1 MIKDPFEEYIRHID
15 ANKKEKGYAWQTA
28 IGLQDVDG
36 LKPSRYLIDTAIK
49 NIEGEITIDTAEHWI
64 TEYYEQNPVSQDEN
78 RVEEADKVAVRIARL
93 LSEPAFSF
101 NVQQYLS
108 IHKYLFQGI
117 YPHAGKIRTFN
128 ITKKEWVLNG
138 DTVSYGSALE
148 LRETL
153 EYDLAQEKKFRYK
166 GLSIDEMIEH
176 LALFV
181 SRLWQIH
188 VFAEGNTRTTAV
200 FFIKYLKT
208 LGFHVTN
215 DSFAEN
221 SWYFRNALVRANYNN
236 FAKGIYET
244 TQYVVIFL
252 RNLLLGEHHTLS
264 NRQLHIQSITYL
276 SKTPTH
282 NAVREAEAIY
292 GTTNIQY
299 KNQDVQSIKQDIG
312 IKKQD
317 IQIENQDIGIEKQDI
332 EVDKQDIQKQEQD
345 IKQHNPEFLSN
356 SPLSG
361 KTERNVQA
369 LRQFIGN
376 KIFSR
381 ADVVEHLK
389 LTPSPASEL
398 LRKMLVNGIIETIKG
413 QGKGKYR
420 FV

>member
-15 ANKKEKGYAWQTA
+15 ASKKEKGYAWQTA
-28 IGLQDVDG
+28 IGLQDIDG

-64 TEYYEQNPVSQDEN
+64 TQYYEQNPVSQDEN
-78 RVEEADKVAVRIARL
+78 RTEEADKVAVRIARL

-101 NVQQYLS
+101 NIQQYLS
-108 IHKYLFQGI
+108 IHKYLFHGI
-117 YPHAGKIRTFN
+117 YPHAGQIRSFN

-153 EYDLAQEKKFRYK
+153 EYDLMQEKKFRYQ

-208 LGFHVTN
+208 LGFYVSN

-236 FAKGIYET
+236 VAKGIYET
-244 TQYVVIFL
+244 SKYVVMFL
-252 RNLLLGEHHTLS
+252 RNLLLNEHHTLS
-264 NRQLHIQSITYL
+264 NRQLHIHSTSYL
-276 SKTPTH
+276 MATQVQKEPL
-282 NAVREAEAIY
+282 AVNETRREY
-292 GTTNIQY
+292 
-299 KNQDVQSIKQDIG
+299 
-312 IKKQD
+312 KKQD
-317 IQIENQDIGIEKQDI
+317 IQAKNQDFPLKKQDADDKKQDI
-332 EVDKQDIQKQEQD
+332 EPIFSHLVAETA
-345 IKQHNPEFLSN
+345 
-356 SPLSG
+356 LSG
-361 KTERNVQA
+361 KTKRNIQSLHQVVK
-369 LRQFIGN
+369 N
-376 KIFSR
+376 EVFSR
-381 ADVVEHLK
+381 ADVIKHLN

-398 LRKMLVNGIIETIKG
+398 LRKMQLTGIIEKISG